1 MPLTEAQRLVRETA
15 RRFAQEE
22 ILPHAQAWEAAGRT
36 PAELFRKAGQVGLTA
51 VCVPPQW
58 GGAGADLVSYVLA
71 IEEVA
76 AADGGISNM
85 LAGSNSPVAAALTQ
99 YGSDEQ
105 KRRYL
110 VPLASGECLGAILL
124 TEPQAGS
131 DASNLRTRAR
141 RHGGGWR
148 LSGTKAFITMGESAA
163 FGLVIAVTDPAAG
176 KRGIGCFIVP
186 TDAPGYRVLRVE
198 DKLGHRTCDTCLIAL
213 DDIELPAEAL
223 LGRADEGYRIA
234 LANLSVGRI
243 GVAAQSVG
251 MARAAFERALGYAK
265 EREAFGQAIVQHQAV
280 AFRLAEMSAKIAAAR
295 AMYLHAAALE
305 TAGRQSRTAA
315 SQAKLYASEMAEWV
329 CSQAIQIHGGYGY
342 LADYWVEKIYRDVRV
357 TQIYEGTSEVQK
369 IVIARELDRQ

>member
-1 MPLTEAQRLVRETA
+1 MLLSEAQRLVQQTA
-15 RRFAQEE
+15 RRFAEEE
-22 ILPHAQAWEAAGRT
+22 ILPHAQAWEAAGHT
-36 PAELFRKAGQVGLTA
+36 PAELFRKAGALGLTG
-51 VCVPPQW
+51 VCVPEEW

-99 YGSDEQ
+99 YGTDEQ

-110 VPLASGECLGAILL
+110 LPLASGQCLGAILL

-131 DASNLRTRAR
+131 DASNLRTRAER
-141 RHGGGWR
+141 AGDGWR
-148 LSGTKAFITMGESAA
+148 LNGAKAFITMGRSAA

-186 TDAPGYRVLRVE
+186 TEAPGYRVLKLE
-198 DKLGHRTCDTCLIAL
+198 DKLGHRTCDTCSIAL

-223 LGRADEGYRIA
+223 LGRADQGYRIA

-251 MARAAFERALGYAK
+251 MARAAFERALAYAK
-265 EREAFGQAIVQHQAV
+265 EREAFGKAIFEHQAV
-280 AFRLAEMSAKIAAAR
+280 AFRLAEMSARIAAAR
-295 AMYLHAAALE
+295 QMYLHAAALE
-305 TAGRQSRTAA
+305 MAGRDSRTAA

-369 IVIARELDRQ
+369 IVIARALDAE